1 MVRRSRSRND
11 EPHAQGR
18 FNSTAA
24 RRPCHA
30 DARAPRGV
38 GEAVF
43 ETLFCGIIELAASLI
58 EIMFQLVWQGSIIFF
73 LFFLPM
79 MLLLWLFE

>member
-30 DARAPRGV
+30 DARAPRGFC
-38 GEAVF
+38 EAVF
-43 ETLFCGIIELAASLI
+43 ETLFCGVIELAASLI
-58 EIMFQLVWQGSIIFF
+58 EIVFQFVWQGSIIFF
-73 LFFLPM
+73 LVLSPDDAIA
-79 MLLLWLFE
+79 LAV